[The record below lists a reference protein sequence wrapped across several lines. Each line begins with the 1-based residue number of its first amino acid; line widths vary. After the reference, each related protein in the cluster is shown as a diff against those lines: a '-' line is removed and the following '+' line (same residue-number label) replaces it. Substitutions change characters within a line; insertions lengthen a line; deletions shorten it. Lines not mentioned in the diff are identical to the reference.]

1 MENVANRVVLIR
13 QETYERREV
22 RCRIER
28 IIDELGGANRFFRP
42 GMRVLLKPNLLA
54 AAAPEKRVTTDPS
67 VVWAVGAILKDLG
80 VVCTIGDSPGID
92 PFASVAAASGMTAVA
107 KELGIPCIELSRSV
121 PFPTPEGSVFHG
133 IELSSVVMESDAVV
147 NLPKL
152 KTHGQMTLTLGVKNL
167 FGCVVAQRK
176 AEWHYKVG
184 LRRETFA
191 SLLLDIAAVVRPA
204 LTILDGIV
212 GMEGD
217 GPRNGTPRAFG
228 LLAGAADPLALDL
241 VLSRMLGCPPN
252 DFPLARAARER
263 GIEPAAES
271 VALAGDVDASF
282 RFANVV
288 LPPQDSLHLLPSFL
302 DGFGK
307 SFLVSRPVAVRGAC
321 RGCGKCAFV
330 CPAGAVRV
338 DARGPVFDYRKCIRC
353 YCCQEMC
360 PHNAIRFRKGA
371 LLTLMRL
378 FGR

>member
-1 MENVANRVVLIR
+1 
-13 QETYERREV
+13 
-22 RCRIER
+22 
-28 IIDELGGANRFFRP
+28 
-42 GMRVLLKPNLLA
+42 
-54 AAAPEKRVTTDPS
+54 
-67 VVWAVGAILKDLG
+67 
-80 VVCTIGDSPGID
+80 
-92 PFASVAAASGMTAVA
+92 
-107 KELGIPCIELSRSV
+107 
-121 PFPTPEGSVFHG
+121 
-133 IELSSVVMESDAVV
+133 MESDAVV

-152 KTHGQMTLTLGVKNL
+152 KTHGQMMLTLGVKNL

-184 LRRETFA
+184 LRREAFA

-217 GPRNGTPRAFG
+217 GPRNGTPRAFR

-263 GIEPAAES
+263 GIEADAGS
-271 VALAGDVDASF
+271 ATIAGDVDASF
-282 RFANVV
+282 RFADVAF
-288 LPPQDSLHLLPSFL
+288 PPQDSLHLLPSFL

-307 SFLVSRPVAVRGAC
+307 SFLVSRPVPVRGAC

-338 DARGPVFDYRKCIRC
+338 DARGPVFDYHKCIRC
-353 YCCQEMC
+353 FCCQEMC